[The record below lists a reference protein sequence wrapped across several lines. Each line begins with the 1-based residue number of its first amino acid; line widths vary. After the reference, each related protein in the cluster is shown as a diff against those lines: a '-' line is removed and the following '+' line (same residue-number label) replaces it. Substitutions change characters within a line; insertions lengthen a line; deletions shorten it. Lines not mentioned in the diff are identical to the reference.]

1 MAQFRMNATKPFYLD
16 GHRYES
22 GDIIE
27 ADALC
32 VVRDLIWRGIVVAAP
47 LAINPSSVESVQ
59 R

>member
-1 MAQFRMNATKPFYLD
+1 MNATKPFYLD

-47 LAINPSSVESVQ
+47 LAINPSSVESVLH
-59 R
+59 